1 MEQSTAFSDLID
13 KLKAQATETQTATRE
28 KLTTEKP
35 AGLGIEGITST
46 KGPTSISDQLSSL
59 QKVGGGGGGIVQN
72 TIADQQLKV
81 QEIMSMHLQRLVE
94 LTKGNQSGGGAY
106 GGMVLTA

>member
-1 MEQSTAFSDLID
+1 
-13 KLKAQATETQTATRE
+13 
-28 KLTTEKP
+28 
-35 AGLGIEGITST
+35 
-46 KGPTSISDQLSSL
+46 L

-81 QEIMSMHLQRLVE
+81 QETMSMHLQRLVE